1 MKTKPEKPKQR
12 SRYQQCLPVEMNFH
26 EQKQTPEHTR
36 ARSIHRR
43 RHRFLDSGFWILEC
57 RVCVCVWFIYEL
69 HLNWRI
75 WCNEF
80 ERKKE
85 EETKQNQNKFFWIV
99 ADVDVKICLFGL
111 SHLFR
116 WLSWIYMRVS
126 VSHKHWKIHR
136 KRIHVYSVQS
146 NLIWLVFQFWI
157 RQIGEWSILSADNCC
172 CCCCRMKKGI
182 RTTTTTKKNFGF
194 SKKTKNQN

>member
-43 RHRFLDSGFWILEC
+43 RHRFLDSGFYRITC
-57 RVCVCVWFIYEL
+57 AWFIYEL

-85 EETKQNQNKFFWIV
+85 ERRQKLVEQNQNKFFWIV
-99 ADVDVKICLFGL
+99 ADVDVKFVLVWFVASFFFVDCLEFTCAFRFHTNKHRENSRLFGP
-111 SHLFR
+111 
-116 WLSWIYMRVS
+116 
-126 VSHKHWKIHR
+126 
-136 KRIHVYSVQS
+136 VQFDS
-146 NLIWLVFQFWI
+146 AGF
-157 RQIGEWSILSADNCC
+157 SILDPPNW
-172 CCCCRMKKGI
+172 RMVH
-182 RTTTTTKKNFGF
+182 FV
-194 SKKTKNQN
+194 SW